1 VEQTTLAS
9 WLVTKP
15 VMIVSQT
22 SASKNKINELF
33 KHSTNKRNI
42 SGKNELSLD
51 DISVHV
57 YGLA

>member
-1 VEQTTLAS
+1 
-9 WLVTKP
+9 
-15 VMIVSQT
+15 MIVSQT